1 MGDMKD
7 VATIVL
13 VHGWCCGAWVWD
25 RLLPLLDARG
35 LPTRA
40 LDLPCVTEAPAKLC
54 GLHDDARVVRSAID
68 ELRTPVVLC
77 GHSYGGMVIT
87 QASAG
92 QPRVKHLV
100 YIAADMPDEKETTV
114 TYSAYFNPEFME
126 TVLSR
131 DDGTGL
137 LDPERTPLFWDCEPE
152 VRDWARSRLRPMSMR
167 IGDPDQTPT
176 GVGWREHPSTLLI
189 CEQDETASAEYF
201 KVYAQRATRVIELP
215 TGHSPQL
222 SRPEMVADI
231 LEQVART

>member
-1 MGDMKD
+1 MSDSKD

-25 RLLPLLDARG
+25 RLVPLLLACG

-40 LDLPCVTEAPAKLC
+40 LDLPCVAEAPRRLC
-54 GLHDDARVVRSAID
+54 DLHDDARFVRSVID
-68 ELRTPVVLC
+68 DLRTPVVLC

-87 QASAG
+87 EASAG
-92 QPRVKHLV
+92 RSNVRHLV
-100 YIAADMPDEKETTV
+100 YIAAEIPDEKETVV
-114 TYSAYFNPEFME
+114 TYSSYCNPEFMD
-126 TVLSR
+126 TVLIR

-137 LDPERTPLFWDCEPE
+137 LDPGRTPLFWDCDPE
-152 VRDWARSRLRPMSMR
+152 VRDWARSCLRPMSMR
-167 IGDPDQTPT
+167 SADPDQIPT
-176 GVGWREHPSTLLI
+176 GVGWREHPSTLLL
-189 CEQDETASAEYF
+189 CQQDETASAEYF